1 MSINPTFSTLWAV
14 NGPLD
19 LDELRG
25 QLDAFVEAGLDGVVF
40 HPRFYPDEPRYLGDE
55 YLAIVSTL
63 ILDAS
68 ERGLDFWIY
77 DENGWPS
84 GTVGG
89 RMLERHPEL
98 RQRWVELQPDTG
110 QPSLRR
116 FDHGDAPWALV
127 ERFGGGVDYLAPAL
141 AGRFIELC
149 YARYADGLA
158 PEAFARVAG
167 FFSDEPEFGL
177 GHAHHELSPHGAI
190 PWTPDLPERFA
201 ELDGSDLLEVLPA
214 IFVTDARSARA
225 REQFWELV
233 TDLFAD
239 RYLAALDRWCRE
251 RGLRF
256 TAHVKGEEHP
266 LFQLPTV
273 GSLGTVVRATGLPGI
288 DALGRHPINDFYPRQ
303 ASAVAHQ
310 FGDGRTMAEAFG
322 GAGWGA
328 SPADLERY
336 LRWLAG
342 HGVTDFVLH
351 LSQYRLDSPAIED
364 WPPSHPRHLSWSA
377 AYSDV
382 LGAVR
387 AAMEAEPRPTADVL
401 VVVPQRAL
409 ARVYEPWEFVATNV
423 HDAHDFPATQ
433 AGAINAE
440 FLELVSRL
448 QERDVAY
455 EFADERTLERD
466 GAVVDGCLVV
476 GRSRYGRV
484 VLPPAAELDPGVRR
498 ALEPLL
504 DPALLDGAS
513 LARSL
518 DTPPTAAPPVSSAPV
533 PVQWRLERSPVNELV
548 VEATPSD
555 GEWIAVVESLE
566 FTGPLEVRFADEPAS
581 VAWGDEHVHV
591 RRIGDVWAGQAR
603 IDAGARVR
611 VRFRPRAP
619 LPAGT
624 VPRVWVAGVF
634 RVRGALRARDA
645 ALSSFD
651 GPFRLGAATG
661 ELDREL
667 VEAGFPFLF
676 EPLELVADVAVP
688 AGVDTMTLSGGV
700 ADAAGISVGDGPTL
714 WRWSDSGSEF
724 SAVEGASGASGWSV
738 PVVAD
743 GTARVLLR
751 LTPSSFNRYGPH
763 HHYVG
768 DPVVVSPAQMQ
779 GERNYADLDD
789 APARTHVS
797 TWWVRRMVLPDA
809 IVFSTSGSA
818 SGAAVAPIEVIQP
831 DDVDNSRAALVK

>member
-1 MSINPTFSTLWAV
+1 MPINPTFSPLGAV
-14 NGPLD
+14 NGPLF
-19 LDELRG
+19 LEVLPR
-25 QLDAFVEAGLDGVVF
+25 QLDDFGAAALAGVVF
-40 HPRFYPDEPRYLGDE
+40 HPRFYPDEPRYLDDD

-98 RQRWVELQPDTG
+98 RQQWVELQPDTG
-110 QPSLRR
+110 QPSLGR
-116 FDHGDAPWALV
+116 FHHGGEPWALV

-141 AGRFIELC
+141 AGRFIDLC
-149 YARYADGLA
+149 YARYAEGLA

-190 PWTPDLPERFA
+190 PWTADLPERFA
-201 ELDGSDLLEVLPA
+201 EHHGSDLLDVLPA
-214 IFVTDARSARA
+214 VFATDSRSAQVRG
-225 REQFWELV
+225 QFWELV
-233 TDLFAD
+233 TDLFAE
-239 RYLAALDRWCRE
+239 RYLATLDGWCRE

-273 GSLGTVVRATGLPGI
+273 GSLGPVVRAIGLPGI
-288 DALGRHPINDFYPRQ
+288 DALGRHPVNDFYPRQ
-303 ASAVAHQ
+303 ASAIAHQ

-364 WPPSHPRHLSWSA
+364 WPPSHPRHVSWSA
-377 AYSDV
+377 AYADV
-382 LGAVR
+382 LAAVR
-387 AAMEAEPRPTADVL
+387 AAIEAEPRPTADVL

-409 ARVYEPWEFVATNV
+409 ARVFEPWEFVATNV
-423 HDAHDFPATQ
+423 HDAHDFPSTP

-440 FLELVSRL
+440 FLRLVERL
-448 QERDVAY
+448 RDRDIAY

-476 GRSRYGRV
+476 GRSRYSRV
-484 VLPPAAELDPGVRR
+484 VLPPAAELDPGVRQ

-504 DPALLDGAS
+504 DRTLFGEAS
-513 LARSL
+513 VVTRSIEL
-518 DTPPTAAPPVSSAPV
+518 SPTSAPHV
-533 PVQWRLERSPVNELV
+533 TGTPTPVQWRLERSPVNELV
-548 VEATPSD
+548 LEATPSG
-555 GEWIAVVESLE
+555 GEWVAVVESLD
-566 FTGPLEVRFADEPAS
+566 FAGPIELRFADEPAS
-581 VAWGDEHVHV
+581 VGWGDDDVDV
-591 RRIGDVWAGQAR
+591 RRTGDLWVGKAR
-603 IDAGARVR
+603 IDAGARGR
-611 VRFRPRAP
+611 LRFRPRAP
-619 LPAGT
+619 LPKGT
-624 VPRVWVAGVF
+624 VPRAWVAGVF
-634 RVRGALRARDA
+634 RVHGERRGRGAAVSL
-645 ALSSFD
+645 FD
-651 GPFRLGAATG
+651 GPFRLGAATEAVG
-661 ELDREL
+661 REL

-688 AGVDTMTLSGGV
+688 PGVDTMTLTRGMS
-700 ADAAGISVGDGPTL
+700 DAAGIRVGDGPTR
-714 WRWSDSGSEF
+714 WRWSDTGSEPS
-724 SAVEGASGASGWSV
+724 SAAGSSGWSV
-738 PVVAD
+738 PLDAAGQV
-743 GTARVLLR
+743 RVRLL

-789 APARTHVS
+789 APERTHVS
-797 TWWVRRMVLPDA
+797 AWWVRRLVLPDEV
-809 IVFSTSGSA
+809 VFSA
-818 SGAAVAPIEVIQP
+818 SGAVVTPFEVAHA
-831 DDVDNSRAALVK
+831 DHVDNSRTALVK